1 MISFKSKEHQFD
13 EHMGVFLLKRIIGK
27 KERNYICI
35 HDHLQEIGLEIPI
48 QSLENLINALKIIYE
63 GIE

>member
-1 MISFKSKEHQFD
+1 MISFTGKEHQFD
-13 EHMGVFLLKRIIGK
+13 EHMGVFLFHRIIGK
-27 KERNYICI
+27 REHTYICI

-63 GIE
+63 GHK

>member
-13 EHMGVFLLKRIIGK
+13 EHMGVFLFHRIIGK
-27 KERNYICI
+27 REHTYICI
-35 HDHLQEIGLEIPI
+35 NDHLQELAIEIPI

-63 GIE
+63 GLK